1 MDILI
6 VMFAGVLLGNRF
18 FPPKYKEL
26 NEKLQVVCTALL
38 IFTMGVSMGQ
48 RENFLGDLASM
59 GWVSFL
65 FFLIPAAMSTVFV
78 WHMVTVAFARMSSML
93 TGRPMTRL
101 RPITAARFP
110 ARS

>member
-1 MDILI
+1 MVILI

-78 WHMVTVAFARMSSML
+78 FFLAKWFLNRKGKVK
-93 TGRPMTRL
+93 
-101 RPITAARFP
+101 
-110 ARS
+110 

>member
-38 IFTMGVSMGQ
+38 IFTMGVSMG
-48 RENFLGDLASM
+48 
-59 GWVSFL
+59 WVSFL

-78 WHMVTVAFARMSSML
+78 FFLAKWFLNRKGKVK
-93 TGRPMTRL
+93 
-101 RPITAARFP
+101 
-110 ARS
+110 